1 MGEEGSAAARAEGLS
16 GARVSG
22 GGRGPRGGML
32 GGGVARE
39 RGWEMIQ
46 IILFI
51 GFDWV
56 NEWVYSVMRTVGFD
70 GTLSLSAI

>member
-39 RGWEMIQ
+39 RGC
-46 IILFI
+46 
-51 GFDWV
+51 
-56 NEWVYSVMRTVGFD
+56 
-70 GTLSLSAI
+70 